1 MENTYIEKN
10 PRFNFYEPFLCRIK
24 DIEYIFP
31 NDQTIALIKES
42 DISDNKNDL
51 KILIKLQL
59 QIIDLKDTELT
70 IIFCEND
77 NPDFLV
83 RKKIYEQTLQ
93 YYNENIDK
101 QNNLLNLEVNLCVD
115 IIKVTLTEN
124 QPEENNENFSNS
136 KFNSL
141 KVITDTDKEE
151 QKYSF
156 WDICINGNN
165 NELINKKM
173 KNIMEGLKDTINSVY
188 EKNQKEVEI
197 FWDIVPENNDYD
209 YYNEIPVP
217 MFFKLIVS
225 RLENYYY
232 LNESSLKFDIDL
244 LVNNA
249 IRFNLE
255 NSQIAEEAEILRTR
269 FINRIDQLSNRL
281 TDNKQVIS
289 NGTNIKINFFS
300 DSGGSGNDSI
310 KKMTGK
316 KRNRLLH
323 NIDAENIIIDKDDDD
338 NDDYLFGNMKKK
350 ETRSSVRNSNAK
362 NENIS
367 VDIELIDEK
376 NLKRNKRKKI

>member
-310 KKMTGK
+310 KKMIGK

>member
-1 MENTYIEKN
+1 
-10 PRFNFYEPFLCRIK
+10 
-24 DIEYIFP
+24 
-31 NDQTIALIKES
+31 
-42 DISDNKNDL
+42 
-51 KILIKLQL
+51 
-59 QIIDLKDTELT
+59 
-70 IIFCEND
+70 
-77 NPDFLV
+77 
-83 RKKIYEQTLQ
+83 
-93 YYNENIDK
+93 
-101 QNNLLNLEVNLCVD
+101 
-115 IIKVTLTEN
+115 
-124 QPEENNENFSNS
+124 
-136 KFNSL
+136 
-141 KVITDTDKEE
+141 
-151 QKYSF
+151 
-156 WDICINGNN
+156 
-165 NELINKKM
+165 
-173 KNIMEGLKDTINSVY
+173 MEGLKDTINSVY

-217 MFFKLIVS
+217 MFFIFFLS